1 MKNALLIGGGVILV
15 LVVAVLATV
24 IGFNNSAVSQEN
36 GIEATWKDSQVQ
48 YDAFWKKV
56 KETAQVTDKYAED
69 FKAVFLGSMDARYE
83 GKDPAFQFIMEANPA
98 LPPDSYTRVQDVIE
112 TGRND
117 FARTQRT
124 LVDKQRAY
132 ETHIEKFPN
141 STLAGMLGFPRPV
154 TGEYAPPDD
163 TDGDGKVTVLDY
175 KIVTSAKTQEVFETG
190 REDQPLDVFG
200 DGT

>member
-1 MKNALLIGGGVILV
+1 MKNTLLIGGAVV
-15 LVVAVLATV
+15 LVMLIAVVGTA
-24 IGFNNSAVSQEN
+24 IGFNNNCVGQEK
-36 GIEATWKDSQVQ
+36 GLEATWKDSQVQ

-56 KETAQVTDKYAED
+56 KETAQVTDKYAAD
-69 FKAVFLGSMDARYE
+69 FKEVFLGSMDARYE

-98 LPPDSYTRVQDVIE
+98 LPPESYSRVQDVIE

-132 ETHIEKFPN
+132 ETHIETFPN
-141 STLAGMLGFPRPV
+141 SMLAGMFGFPKVV

-163 TDGDGKVTVLDY
+163 IDGDGKVTVLDY
-175 KIVTSAKTQEVFETG
+175 KIVTSAKTQEVFATG
-190 REDQPLDVFG
+190 REDEPLDVFAE
-200 DGT
+200 

>member
-1 MKNALLIGGGVILV
+1 MKNALLIGGGVTLV
-15 LVVAVLATV
+15 LVVAVVGIT
-24 IGFNNSAVSQEN
+24 ISFNNTAVGQEN

-56 KETAQVTDKYAED
+56 KETAQVTDKYAAD
-69 FKAVFLGSMDARYE
+69 FKDLFLGSMDARYD

-98 LPPDSYTRVQDVIE
+98 LPPESYTKVQNVIE

-132 ETHIEKFPN
+132 ETHIETFPN
-141 STLAGMLGFPRPV
+141 SSLAGMLGFPRPV

-175 KIVTSAKTQEVFETG
+175 KIVTSAKTQEVFTTG
-190 REDQPLDVFG
+190 REDAPLDVFSE
-200 DGT
+200 